1 MASTYSTD
9 LKIELMVTGEN
20 AGTWGDK
27 TNDNLNLIQQAIVGY
42 QSIAVNATTG
52 TTLVMSNS
60 PTLSNARNAV
70 LNLTGTLSGN
80 VNVTCPD
87 GIEKT
92 YLVNNQ
98 VTHGVYSL
106 TFKTASGTGVKLAQ
120 GNRYVLYADGTNVN
134 LISMEQVWRTVSAA
148 ATVQP
153 GSAILA
159 NTATTSFTLTLPASP
174 ATGDMVSVIDAGYT
188 FDTKPLTMGR
198 NSSNIANSAANL
210 VVSTEGA
217 GFTLVY
223 SGDATV
229 GWTYRDK

>member
-1 MASTYSTD
+1 MTIAYSSD
-9 LKIELMVTGEN
+9 LKLSIIATGTE
-20 AGTWGDK
+20 AGVWGSI
-27 TNDNLNLIQQAIVGY
+27 TNTNLYVIQQAIAGY
-42 QSIAVNATTG
+42 QSVAVNATTG
-52 TTLVMSNS
+52 LTLTFTDGVVSNGK
-60 PTLSNARNAV
+60 NAV
-70 LNLTGTLSGN
+70 LNLTGTLTGN
-80 VNVTCPD
+80 VNVVVPD
-87 GIEKT
+87 SIEKV
-92 YLVNNQ
+92 YNVNNQ
-98 VTHGVYSL
+98 VTHGVYTL
-106 TFKTASGTGVKLAQ
+106 TFKTTSGTGVKLAQ

-174 ATGDMVSVIDAGYT
+174 ATGDIVSVIDAGYT

>member
-1 MASTYSTD
+1 MPTIYSSD
-9 LKIELMVTGEN
+9 LKLSIQATGEN
-20 AGTWGDK
+20 AGTWGSI
-27 TNDNLNLIQQAIVGY
+27 TNSNLYVIQQAIAGY
-42 QSIAVNATTG
+42 ESLAVNATTG
-52 TTLVMSNS
+52 LTLTFTDGVIS
-60 PTLSNARNAV
+60 TGKNAV
-70 LNLTGTLSGN
+70 LNLTGTLTGN
-80 VNVTCPD
+80 VNVVVPD
-87 GIEKT
+87 SIEKV
-92 YLVNNQ
+92 YNVNNQ
-98 VTHGVYSL
+98 VTHGVYTL
-106 TFKTASGTGVKLAQ
+106 TFKTTSGTGIKLAQ

-134 LISMEQVWRTVSAA
+134 LISMEQTWRTVSAA

-174 ATGDMVSVIDAGYT
+174 AAGDIVSVVDAGYT
-188 FDTKPLTMGR
+188 FDTKPLTLGR

>member
-1 MASTYSTD
+1 MASSYSTD
-9 LKIELMVTGEN
+9 LKLELMVTGEN
-20 AGTWGDK
+20 AGTWGEK
-27 TNDNLNLIQQAIVGY
+27 TNDNLDLLQQAIVGY
-42 QSIAVNATTG
+42 ESIAVNATTG

-70 LNLTGTLSGN
+70 LNLTGTLAGN

-87 GIEKT
+87 SIEKT

-98 VTHGVYSL
+98 VTQGAFTL
-106 TFKTASGTGVKLAQ
+106 TFKTTSGTGVILAQ
-120 GNRYVLYADGTNVN
+120 GNRYTLYADGTNVN
-134 LISMEQVWRTVSAA
+134 LISMEQTWRALSAA

-159 NTATTSFTLTLPASP
+159 NTATTSFTITLPASP
-174 ATGDMVSVIDAGYT
+174 ATGDIVSVVDAGYT
-188 FDTKPLTMGR
+188 FDTKPLTIGR
-198 NSSNIANSAANL
+198 NSSNIANSASDL
-210 VVSTEGA
+210 VINTEGA

>member
-1 MASTYSTD
+1 MPTIYSSD
-9 LKIELMVTGEN
+9 LKLSIQATGEN
-20 AGTWGDK
+20 AGTWGQI
-27 TNDNLNLIQQAIVGY
+27 TNSNLYVIQQAIAGY
-42 QSIAVNATTG
+42 QSLAVNATTG
-52 TTLVMSNS
+52 LTLLFTDGVIS
-60 PTLSNARNAV
+60 TGKNAV
-70 LNLTGTLSGN
+70 LNLTGTLTGN
-80 VNVTCPD
+80 VNVTVPD
-87 GIEKT
+87 SIEKT

-98 VTHGVYSL
+98 VTMGAFTL
-106 TFKTASGTGVKLAQ
+106 TFKTSSGTGIKLAQ
-120 GNRYVLYADGTNVN
+120 GNRYVIYADGTNVN
-134 LISMEQVWRTVSAA
+134 LISMEQTWRAVSAA

-174 ATGDMVSVIDAGYT
+174 AAGDLVSVIDAGYT